1 MAQAP
6 RSVIAAPQGRGP
18 LRRMGFFL
26 LIFFLV
32 PLATHAAWHWHRGW
46 APSWS
51 VADWSSTGLLPPAA
65 RKPEAMIHVYAARV
79 GNWRGIFAHHSWI
92 VIKEADAPRYRR
104 YDVVGWGRP
113 VRENGW
119 APDGRW
125 YSNPPALLRAV
136 EGPAAAALIARV
148 DAAIASYPF
157 NDFGDYS
164 AWPGPNS
171 NTFVQHV
178 LAAVPELGLALP
190 PTALGKDFRT
200 DGALAGITPSGTGFQ
215 LSLRGYAGITV
226 AWVEGIELNL
236 LGLVAGLDLRRPAI
250 KLPGWG
256 RIGV

>member
-1 MAQAP
+1 M
-6 RSVIAAPQGRGP
+6 
-18 LRRMGFFL
+18 RRVSLFL
-26 LIFFLV
+26 LIVFLV
-32 PLATHAAWHWHRGW
+32 PLATHAAWQWHRGW

-51 VADWSSTGLLPPAA
+51 TADWSSTGMLPPASQ
-65 RKPEAMIHVYAARV
+65 KPEAMIHVYAARV

-92 VIKEADAPRYRR
+92 VIKEADATRYRR

-125 YSNPPALLRAV
+125 YSNPPALLHAV
-136 EGPAAAALIARV
+136 EGATAAALIARV
-148 DAAIASYPF
+148 DASIASYPF
-157 NDFGDYS
+157 NAFGDYS

-178 LAAVPELGLALP
+178 LRGVPELGLAQP

-200 DGALAGITPSGTGFQ
+200 DGSFAGIAPSGTGFQ
-215 LSLRGYAGITV
+215 VSLRGYAGVTV

-236 LGLVAGLDLRRPAI
+236 LGLVAGIDLRRPAI

>member
-1 MAQAP
+1 M
-6 RSVIAAPQGRGP
+6 RRVILFVLLAFALP
-18 LRRMGFFL
+18 LL
-26 LIFFLV
+26 
-32 PLATHAAWHWHRGW
+32 THALWHWYRGW

-51 VADWSSTGLLPPAA
+51 VADWSSTGMLPPAP
-65 RKPEAMIHVYAARV
+65 RKPEALIHVYAARV

-92 VIKEADAPRYRR
+92 VIKEAGAARYRR
-104 YDVVGWGRP
+104 YDVVGWGLP

-125 YSNPPALLRAV
+125 YSNAPALLMAV
-136 EGPAAAALIARV
+136 EGPEAAALIGRV
-148 DAAIASYPF
+148 DMAIAAYPF
-157 NDFGDYS
+157 NDYGGYA

-178 LAAVPELGLALP
+178 LQAVPELRFALP
-190 PTALGKDFRT
+190 PTALGKDYRT
-200 DGALAGITPSGTGFQ
+200 DGAIAGATPSRTGVQ
-215 LSLRGYAGITV
+215 LSLRGYAGITI

-256 RIGV
+256 RIGL